1 MGEKWDRI
9 WEDIISAYHRKIA
22 KDRANEEGIVV
33 NPDGITNTPEEGDV
47 LYTSDYGQTLIPYG
61 TMEDEYH
68 YYEIDNYINDI
79 NREYTQVLG
88 SYDETGTLHEVY
100 EYGNDRLSYTTPK
113 ETLYYAYDGQTS
125 VSNLTNAEGQSV
137 ASYTY
142 TPNGEVFT
150 DDASNN
156 PYNYNGEYTDHATKD
171 QYLRARYYSPTTG
184 NFLTQDTYL
193 GEIEEPLSRNL
204 YTYAE
209 NNPVNF
215 NDPSGHGIFSSIKSG
230 LKKAGS
236 VIKSGVKKAVS
247 TVKTSPF
254 GV

>member
-1 MGEKWDRI
+1 
-9 WEDIISAYHRKIA
+9 
-22 KDRANEEGIVV
+22 
-33 NPDGITNTPEEGDV
+33 
-47 LYTSDYGQTLIPYG
+47 
-61 TMEDEYH
+61 
-68 YYEIDNYINDI
+68 
-79 NREYTQVLG
+79 
-88 SYDETGTLHEVY
+88 VY
-100 EYGNDRLSYTTPK
+100 EYGNDRLSYATPE

-125 VSNLTNAEGQSV
+125 VSNLTNAEGRAV
-137 ASYTY
+137 ASYSY

-171 QYLRARYYSPTTG
+171 QYLRARYYSPTTRS
-184 NFLTQDTYL
+184 FLTQDTYL

-230 LKKAGS
+230 FKKAGS
-236 VIKSGVKKAVS
+236 VIKKAVS
-247 TVKTSPF
+247 TVKITVNKTVNTMKSIAKNLVNKATTAAKNTLNKAVNTVTNTMSNVVKSSEYRDDLTDRPHYDKNTK
-254 GV
+254 